1 MIYVNDLS
9 VTAADGTEIL
19 KPVSFVLPTGA
30 SLFVVGESGSG
41 KTSLLEVFA
50 GVSPH
55 FAADDSSLDG
65 MSLRKRRGEV
75 GAWKLGP
82 DAGAG
87 GSESGGWKCLMAVQ
101 EARQAFSPYRRLRG
115 QIDDA
120 RPWTQGIEFSEGL
133 AETLREMGLQP
144 GAVLDQ
150 YPHQLSDGMLK
161 RVLLAGV
168 LAVKPTLLL
177 LDEPTAGIDPSRK
190 WTVLESIRS
199 RAAQFI
205 FATHDIGI
213 VARYAEDYV
222 LVLYH
227 GEAVDF
233 GPISEVR
240 SHSRHRYT
248 QRLFATVAIDD
259 RRDP

>member
-9 VTAADGTEIL
+9 VVARDGTDIL
-19 KPVSFVLPTGA
+19 KPVSFVLPTEA

-50 GVSPH
+50 GISPH
-55 FAADDSSLDG
+55 FVADDSSLDG

-75 GAWKLGP
+75 GTWKLGP
-82 DAGAG
+82 DGTSIAPG
-87 GSESGGWKCLMAVQ
+87 EEGWRCLMAVQ

-115 QIDDA
+115 QILDA
-120 RPWTQGIEFSEGL
+120 RPWTHGGEFLERLG
-133 AETLREMGLQP
+133 ETLREMGLDRDS
-144 GAVLDQ
+144 VLDL

-177 LDEPTAGIDPSRK
+177 LDEPTSGIDPSRK
-190 WTVLESIRS
+190 WTVLESIRT
-199 RAAQFI
+199 RARQFI
-205 FATHDIGI
+205 LATHDIGV
-213 VARYAEDYV
+213 VARYPNDYV

-233 GPISEVR
+233 GPVGEVR
-240 SHSRHRYT
+240 LQPRHRYT
-248 QRLFATVAIDD
+248 HRLFATLEVDGRA
-259 RRDP
+259 P